1 MKFNQIVKDIKSL
14 KIQGATNV
22 AKWGLK
28 ALKLE
33 FNAKAIK
40 QLKDA
45 RPTEPCLINA
55 IKFAKEN
62 DVDTAY
68 HYLHNMQKRVLLISA
83 IHIKNKKYIKNV
95 FTHCHSSTVTK
106 SLINA
111 KKHGKRFSVSN
122 TETRPLYQG
131 QKTAIELAKEKIK
144 VNYHVDS
151 AADKAIRESDIVLL
165 GCDMI
170 TPNGSVYNKIGSY
183 AISELAKKHKIPVYI
198 ITNSWKYSNKKLKIE
213 QRDPK
218 EIWGTTS
225 KYIKVHNPAFEEI
238 PAGNITG
245 IISELGVLPVK
256 KFLKKVHKT
265 YPWIK

>member
-1 MKFNQIVKDIKSL
+1 MNFNQIVKDIKTL

-28 ALKLE
+28 ALKQE
-33 FNAKAIK
+33 FNAKSIK
-40 QLKDA
+40 KVKDA

-55 IKFAKEN
+55 IKFAKVN

-68 HYLHNMQKRVLLISA
+68 HYLHNMQKRVLLIGS

-106 SLINA
+106 SLIGA
-111 KKHGKRFSVSN
+111 KKHGKKFSVSN

-131 QKTAIELAKEKIK
+131 RITAMELAKEKIK
-144 VNYHVDS
+144 VKHHVDS
-151 AADKAIRESDIVLL
+151 AADQAIRESDIVLL

-170 TPNGSVYNKIGSY
+170 TPNGDIYNKIGSY
-183 AISELAKKHKIPVYI
+183 AISELAKKHKVPLYI

-225 KYIKVHNPAFEEI
+225 KYIKVHNPAFEKI
-238 PAGNITG
+238 PKENING
-245 IISELGVLPVK
+245 IISELGVLSVK